1 MPCTKYKGFVGHV
14 GVLLLTILL
23 VGLSQSF
30 VLRPAVSSASLS
42 QTVLFGKKAK
52 RKGAATNK
60 RQPQQEKQS
69 VKDARFDAQ
78 TRQFI
83 FSIVG
88 LTKIL
93 PDKSKTI
100 LKNINLAFYPGAK
113 IGIVGSNGS
122 GKLDSQSR

>member
-1 MPCTKYKGFVGHV
+1 MALHLSKQWVR
-14 GVLLLTILL
+14 LLLAILL
-23 VGLSQSF
+23 FDYSCSF
-30 VLRPAVSSASLS
+30 VVPRVVSPPKL
-42 QTVLFGKKAK
+42 VLFGKKAS
-52 RKGAATNK
+52 RKGAGASK
-60 RQPQQEKQS
+60 KQPPQEKQS

-78 TRQFI
+78 TRQYM

-100 LKNINLAFYPGAK
+100 LKNINIAFYPGAK

-122 GKLDSQSR
+122 GTYFAGGCG